1 VKRQSRDRAPQ
12 LIYYCSMSPSSIYPR
27 FSQLGALAAFCALA
41 ALSCGGSAWADIEQ
55 SAEVRAATTQV
66 GDRTYFFILD
76 PWTVETVV
84 TSYVQPDQS
93 LWDATQIKD
102 YEAALNADYPPPL
115 GLLTINALNIQVPIF
130 NGTDE
135 HILDRGAGRIKGMAK
150 TGEDGNLGISAHRDS
165 FFRGL
170 KDIELGEVVEV
181 QTVYGVDKYEVSN
194 INIVPKDDVSVLAP
208 VEQKTLTLV
217 TCYPFYHVGAA
228 PERFIVTA
236 LPVAD

>member
-1 VKRQSRDRAPQ
+1 
-12 LIYYCSMSPSSIYPR
+12 MSTRTITH
-27 FSQLGALAAFCALA
+27 QTTWLGATALFCGIALLAWTAPAGA
-41 ALSCGGSAWADIEQ
+41 Q
-55 SAEVRAATTQV
+55 T

-84 TSYVQPDQS
+84 TSFAKPDQS

-102 YEAALNADYPPPL
+102 YEAALKADYPPPL
-115 GLLTINALNIQVPIF
+115 GLLTIDALNIQVPIF

-170 KDIELGEVVEV
+170 KDIEMGEVIEV
-181 QTVYGVDKYEVSN
+181 QTAHGVDTYAVTDIS
-194 INIVPKDDVSVLAP
+194 IVPKEDHSVLAA
-208 VEQKTLTLV
+208 VDQKTLTLV

-228 PERFIVTA
+228 PKRFIVTA
-236 LPVAD
+236 LPVADEID

>member
-1 VKRQSRDRAPQ
+1 MTLRA
-12 LIYYCSMSPSSIYPR
+12 INHNITK
-27 FSQLGALAAFCALA
+27 LAAIVLLCGI
-41 ALSCGGSAWADIEQ
+41 ALSTWAPFANADSGQ
-55 SAEVRAATTQV
+55 SAQGSDGITQI

-84 TSYVQPDQS
+84 TSYAQPDQS

-102 YEAALNADYPPPL
+102 YEAALKADYPPPL
-115 GLLTINALNIQVPIF
+115 GLLTIDALNIQVPIF

-135 HILDRGAGRIKGMAK
+135 HTLDRGAGRIKGMAK

-170 KDIELGEVVEV
+170 KDIEMGEIIEV
-181 QTVYGVDKYEVSN
+181 QTVYGVDQYEVSD
-194 INIVPKDDVSVLAP
+194 IEIVPKDDVSVLAP
-208 VEQKTLTLV
+208 VDSKTLTLV

-228 PERFIVTA
+228 PKRFIVTA
-236 LPVAD
+236 LPLAE